1 MKTNYST
8 LKISSSNKPKFYIIP
23 KSKYKVL
30 NNFLHL
36 NNNKKI
42 LLNHNNDNPDDK
54 SKNNFASIN
63 SFRQNNQY
71 FQKILPNYRYTMR
84 NTHLNPARATYT
96 NGQFNRVYKNNFRN
110 LFSKEQTYLDSLK
123 RKKNIRRVKNQ
134 GMETKVE
141 CFNPSDL
148 DFRFVIQK
156 YQAQGFNHFYIQ
168 FWPPQSNIL
177 LRQLSENNVA
187 PNHIFGSGID
197 TDTDTSL
204 YNDINHFGGNSGTP
218 EFINRLMEEYNLKN
232 VYMAASAYD
241 LISLAIDAFENVE
254 DVNNIDEILAYI
266 RANATRKCMSGD
278 CKLLD
283 NGFIANKAEWR
294 TYKDG
299 KPVFLGD

>member
-36 NNNKKI
+36 NNNKKV

-54 SKNNFASIN
+54 SKNNFTSIN

-134 GMETKVE
+134 GIETIHSSYNRNKSKIFFRNLSLGKDENNLDNLTSFNNEGMKEFYFNLTGKLVRKFPLTKVI
-141 CFNPSDL
+141 SHKILKD
-148 DFRFVIQK
+148 K
-156 YQAQGFNHFYIQ
+156 Y
-168 FWPPQSNIL
+168 
-177 LRQLSENNVA
+177 
-187 PNHIFGSGID
+187 
-197 TDTDTSL
+197 
-204 YNDINHFGGNSGTP
+204 
-218 EFINRLMEEYNLKN
+218 
-232 VYMAASAYD
+232 
-241 LISLAIDAFENVE
+241 
-254 DVNNIDEILAYI
+254 AYI
-266 RANATRKCMSGD
+266 YMSD
-278 CKLLD
+278 KSEL
-283 NGFIANKAEWR
+283 IKHWR
-294 TYKDG
+294 RTNYN
-299 KPVFLGD
+299 PLNV